1 MSFNKT
7 GVRHEVYSD
16 VSQILLDPALKY
28 TMGIVVDQTAGAEDS
43 ATKRKIVKA
52 GTPLAGN
59 LDERTTAFTAAAD
72 SGTPS
77 ASNAVGVLLH
87 DVDVTAGDANG
98 EIVIFGFINMNRID
112 TKTQAK
118 ITATVKSALP
128 MVKFIKA

>member
-7 GVRHEVYSD
+7 GVKREVFND
-16 VSQILLDPALKY
+16 VAQILLDPALKY
-28 TMGIVVDQTAGAEDS
+28 TMGIVVADDVGTADS
-43 ATKRKIVKA
+43 TGRKVVKA
-52 GTPLAGN
+52 GTPLTGN

-77 ASNAVGVLLH
+77 ASNAVGILLH

-112 TKTQAK
+112 TTTQAK
-118 ITATVKSALP
+118 ITATVKAALP
-128 MVKFIKA
+128 MIKFIKA

>member
-28 TMGIVVDQTAGAEDS
+28 TMGIVVDQTAGTEDS
-43 ATKRKIVKA
+43 TTKRKIVKA
-52 GTPLAGN
+52 GTPLTGN

-72 SGTPS
+72 SGSPS

-112 TKTQAK
+112 TTTQAK

>member
-28 TMGIVVDQTAGAEDS
+28 TMGIVVADDVGTNDPTTG
-43 ATKRKIVKA
+43 RKVVKA
-52 GTPLAGN
+52 GTPLTGN

-77 ASNAVGVLLH
+77 ASNAVGILLH

-112 TKTQAK
+112 AKKKKK

>member
-43 ATKRKIVKA
+43 ATRRKIVKA
-52 GTPLAGN
+52 GTPLTGN

-72 SGTPS
+72 SGEPS
-77 ASNAVGVLLH
+77 ASNAVGILLH

-112 TKTQAK
+112 TTTQAK

>member
-7 GVRHEVYSD
+7 GVKREVFND
-16 VSQILLDPALKY
+16 VAQILLDPALKY
-28 TMGIVVDQTAGAEDS
+28 TMGIVVADDVGTNDPSTG
-43 ATKRKIVKA
+43 RKVVKA
-52 GTPLAGN
+52 GTPLTGN

-77 ASNAVGVLLH
+77 ASNAVGILLH

-112 TKTQAK
+112 TTTQAK
-118 ITATVKSALP
+118 ITATVKAALP
-128 MVKFIKA
+128 MIKFIKA

>member
-43 ATKRKIVKA
+43 ATRRKIVKA
-52 GTPLAGN
+52 GTPLTGN
-59 LDERTTAFTAAAD
+59 LDERTTAFTAAVD
-72 SGTPS
+72 SGSPS

-112 TKTQAK
+112 TTTQAK

>member
-7 GVRHEVYSD
+7 GVRHEVYSN

-28 TMGIVVDQTAGAEDS
+28 TMGIVVDQTVGAVDS

-52 GTPLAGN
+52 GTPLTGN

-72 SGTPS
+72 SGSPS
-77 ASNAVGVLLH
+77 VSNAVGVLLH

-112 TKTQAK
+112 TTTQAK